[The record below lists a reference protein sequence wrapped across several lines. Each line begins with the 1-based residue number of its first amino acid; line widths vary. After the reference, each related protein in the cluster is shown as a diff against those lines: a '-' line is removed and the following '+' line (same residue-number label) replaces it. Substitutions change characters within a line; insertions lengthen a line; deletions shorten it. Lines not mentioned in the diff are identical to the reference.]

1 MSAVTQTL
9 FREFVVRT
17 PDVALAL
24 AAYLKQHAGRAAANG
39 RPLRVL
45 VVEAEQPRTIAQN
58 KRYFGYL
65 LKAIAAQGWVDGR
78 QFSAAVWHDHLAE
91 EFGVIEEV
99 VMPNGEIRTRR
110 KSTTE
115 MSVAEFSEF
124 MQRVEAYAATELG
137 VRFDELA

>member
-1 MSAVTQTL
+1 MSAVTQTM

-45 VVEAEQPRTIAQN
+45 VVEADQPRTLPQN

-65 LKAIAAQGWVDGR
+65 LKAIAAQAWVDGR
-78 QFSAAVWHDHLAE
+78 QFDADVWHEHLASRY
-91 EFGVIEEV
+91 GYLKEV
-99 VMPNGEIRTRR
+99 VMPSGEIITRR

-124 MQRVEAYAATELG
+124 MQQVEAYAATELG
-137 VRFDELA
+137 VRFDE